1 MLMEARLGEGLGI
14 TEPGTARRL
23 RGALEGLL
31 GSLEDVPIDP
41 VAAVQF
47 LRTDKKVRGGR
58 PKVVL
63 LRKLGEVDPGDG
75 WSHAVA
81 EEALAQAM
89 AAGLGAA

>member
-1 MLMEARLGEGLGI
+1 
-14 TEPGTARRL
+14 
-23 RGALEGLL
+23 
-31 GSLEDVPIDP
+31 
-41 VAAVQF
+41 VQF